1 MNRALRA
8 ATMGVL
14 LLSPVALSACSAGQ
28 VTQTAGQN
36 RDKVGAMAEV
46 GDIALRAVELASPR
60 GGSFDAGDDADLLM
74 SISNQGTEDDTLV
87 DISGDGFGGYEVD
100 DSTADSGSTGSPRG
114 ASELD
119 VPAGALVHVDGEDV
133 TVTLTDLDESLTT
146 GQILEITFT
155 FENAGEV
162 TVPVTPAT
170 PERDI
175 PRGESFDFH
184 PSEGG
189 EE

>member
-28 VTQTAGQN
+28 VNQTAGQE

-46 GDIALRAVELASPR
+46 GDIALRAVDLAYPR
-60 GGSFDAGDDADLLM
+60 GGSYDAGDDADLLM

-87 DISGDGFGGYEVD
+87 DISGDGFGDYEVD
-100 DSTADSGSTGSPRG
+100 DSTAESGSRG
-114 ASELD
+114 ETELD
-119 VPAGALVHVDGEDV
+119 IPAGALVHVDGEDV

-146 GQILEITFT
+146 GQTLEITLT

-162 TVPVTPAT
+162 TIPVTPAT

-175 PRGESFDFH
+175 PRGDSFDFH

>member
-28 VTQTAGQN
+28 VNQTAGQA

-46 GDIALRAVELASPR
+46 GDLALRAVKLASPR
-60 GGSFDAGDDADLLM
+60 GGSFDAGDDVELLM
-74 SISNQGTEDDTLV
+74 SISNQGTEDDALV
-87 DISGDGFGGYEVD
+87 DISGDGFGDYEVD
-100 DSTADSGSTGSPRG
+100 DSTAAGGSTGSRG
-114 ASELD
+114 ATELD

-133 TVTLTDLDESLTT
+133 AVTLTDLDESLTT

-162 TVPVTPAT
+162 TIPVTPAT
-170 PERDI
+170 PERDL
-175 PRGESFDFH
+175 PRGDSFDFH